1 MSRRV
6 VVTGLGAL
14 TPIGTGIPKYWQGL
28 LDGHSGANV
37 IEAFDTEAFSVHI
50 GAEVKDFDAAEY
62 LGAKAARTLD
72 RFTQF
77 ALAAAD
83 ESVADSGLDFE
94 KEDVSRAGCI
104 WASGI
109 GGLIEI
115 EATHHLYLDRGP
127 RRISPFFIP
136 KLMLNA
142 ACGQIAIRFSIEGVN
157 FAVASACA
165 SAQHAIGLAFRSI
178 KYGESDIM
186 ITGGSEAAITPLSL
200 GGFCSLRALSTRND
214 DPATASRPFT
224 LDRDGFL
231 MGEGSGAL
239 VLEELEHA
247 RARGARIY
255 CEALGL
261 GMTDDGHHISAPVPE
276 GTNATRAMSM
286 ALAEAGRNPDE
297 VQYVNAHGTSTPL
310 NDVMETRAIRTAFG
324 EHADKLM
331 VSSTK
336 SQVGHLL
343 GASGAVESV
352 ACCLAL
358 SHQVVLPTINYQTPD
373 PECDL
378 DYVPNEPRETAI
390 DNLITNSF
398 GFGGHNVAMA
408 FGKI

>member
-6 VVTGLGAL
+6 VVTGLGAS
-14 TPIGTGIPKYWQGL
+14 TPIGTGVEKFWQGL
-28 LDGHSGANV
+28 LDCQSGANV
-37 IEAFDTEAFSVHI
+37 IEAFDTEAFQVHI

-72 RFTQF
+72 RFIQL
-77 ALAAAD
+77 ALVSAD
-83 ESVADSGLDFE
+83 QSVADSGLDFE
-94 KEDVSRAGCI
+94 KEDVTRVGCI

-109 GGLIEI
+109 GGLIEM
-115 EATHHLYLDRGP
+115 EATHHVYLDRGP
-127 RRISPFFIP
+127 RRISPYFIP
-136 KLMLNA
+136 KLMINA
-142 ACGQIAIRFSIEGVN
+142 ASGQIAIRFAIQGVN

-178 KYGESDIM
+178 KHGESDVM
-186 ITGGSEAAITPLSL
+186 ITGGSEAAITPLGL

-231 MGEGSGAL
+231 MGEGGGAL

-247 RARGARIY
+247 RARGAEIY
-255 CEALGL
+255 CEVLGL
-261 GMTDDGHHISAPVPE
+261 GMTDDGYHISAPVPE
-276 GTNATRAMSM
+276 GTNAIRAIDI
-286 ALAEAGRNPDE
+286 ALKEAGRNPDE
-297 VQYVNAHGTSTPL
+297 IQYVNAHGTSTPL
-310 NDVMETRAIRTAFG
+310 NDVMETRAVRAAFG
-324 EHADKLM
+324 DHADKLM
-331 VSSTK
+331 MSSTK
-336 SQVGHLL
+336 SQIGHLL
-343 GASGAVESV
+343 GASGAAESV

-358 SHQVVLPTINYQTPD
+358 KNQIVPPTINYETPD

-378 DYVPNEPRETAI
+378 DYVPNEPREAAI

-398 GFGGHNVAMA
+398 GFGGHNVTMA

>member
-14 TPIGTGIPKYWQGL
+14 TPIGTGVQKYWQGL
-28 LDGHSGANV
+28 LDCQSGANV
-37 IEAFDTEAFSVHI
+37 IEAFDTKDFAVHI

-62 LGAKAARTLD
+62 LGAKQARTLD
-72 RFTQF
+72 RFSHF
-77 ALAAAD
+77 ALASAD
-83 ESVADSGLDFE
+83 ECVADSGLDFN
-94 KEDVSRAGCI
+94 KEDVTRVGCI

-115 EATHHLYLDRGP
+115 EATHLVYQDRGP

-136 KLMLNA
+136 KLMINA
-142 ACGQIAIRFSIEGVN
+142 AAGQIAIRFGIQGVN

-178 KYGESDIM
+178 KCGESDIM
-186 ITGGSEAAITPLSL
+186 ITGGSEAAITPLGL

-214 DPATASRPFT
+214 DPATASRPFS

-231 MGEGSGAL
+231 IGEGAGAL
-239 VLEELEHA
+239 VLEDIEHA
-247 RARGARIY
+247 TARGADIY
-255 CEALGL
+255 CEVLGL
-261 GMTDDGHHISAPVPE
+261 GMTDDGYHISAPVPE
-276 GTNATRAMSM
+276 GTNAARAISM
-286 ALAEAGRNPDE
+286 ALSEAGKNCED

-310 NDVMETRAIRTAFG
+310 NDVMETRAIRTTFG
-324 EHADKLM
+324 DHADQLM

-343 GASGAVESV
+343 GASGAVETV
-352 ACCLAL
+352 ACSLAL
-358 SHQVVLPTINYQTPD
+358 KNQVVPPTINYQTPD

-378 DYVPNEPRETAI
+378 DYVPNEPREASV
-390 DNLITNSF
+390 DCLVTNSF
-398 GFGGHNVAMA
+398 GFGGHNVSMA

>member
-14 TPIGTGIPKYWQGL
+14 TPIGTGVEKYWQGL
-28 LDGHSGANV
+28 LDCRSGANV
-37 IEAFDTEAFSVHI
+37 LEAFDTKEFAVHI

-62 LGAKAARTLD
+62 LGAKHARTLD
-72 RFTQF
+72 RFTHF
-77 ALAAAD
+77 ALASAD
-83 ESVADSGLDFE
+83 ESVADSGLDLDQ
-94 KEDVSRAGCI
+94 EDVTRIGCV

-115 EATHHLYLDRGP
+115 EATHLVYQDRGP
-127 RRISPFFIP
+127 RRISPYFIP
-136 KLMLNA
+136 KLMVNA
-142 ACGQIAIRFSIEGVN
+142 ASGQIAIRFGIQGVN

-178 KYGESDIM
+178 KCGESDVM
-186 ITGGSEAAITPLSL
+186 ITGGSEAAITPLGL

-214 DPATASRPFT
+214 DPEGASRPFS

-231 MGEGSGAL
+231 IGEGAGAL
-239 VLEELEHA
+239 VLEDLEHA
-247 RARGARIY
+247 TARGADIY
-255 CEALGL
+255 CEVLGL
-261 GMTDDGHHISAPVPE
+261 GMTDDGFHISAPVPE
-276 GTNATRAMSM
+276 GTNASRAISM
-286 ALAEAGRNPDE
+286 ALSEAGKNVDE

-310 NDVMETRAIRTAFG
+310 NDVMETRAIRATFG
-324 EHADKLM
+324 DHADRLM

-336 SQVGHLL
+336 SQIGHLL

-352 ACCLAL
+352 ACALAL
-358 SHQVVLPTINYQTPD
+358 KNQVIPPTINYQTPD

-378 DYVPNEPRETAI
+378 DYVPNEPREASVEC
-390 DNLITNSF
+390 LITNSF
-398 GFGGHNVAMA
+398 GFGGHNVTMA

>member
-14 TPIGTGIPKYWQGL
+14 TPIGTGVEKYWQGL
-28 LDGHSGANV
+28 LDCRSGANV
-37 IEAFDTEAFSVHI
+37 IEAFDTEDFSVHI

-62 LGAKAARTLD
+62 LGAKQARTLD
-72 RFTQF
+72 RFTHF
-77 ALAAAD
+77 ALASAD
-83 ESVADSGLDFE
+83 ESVADSGLDLE
-94 KEDVSRAGCI
+94 QEDVTRVGCI

-115 EATHHLYLDRGP
+115 EATHLVYQDRGP

-136 KLMLNA
+136 KLMVNA
-142 ACGQIAIRFSIEGVN
+142 ACGQIAIRFAIQGVN
-157 FAVASACA
+157 YAVASACA

-178 KYGESDIM
+178 KHGESDVM
-186 ITGGSEAAITPLSL
+186 ITGGSEAAITPLGL

-214 DPATASRPFT
+214 DPEGASRPFS

-231 MGEGSGAL
+231 MGEGAGAL
-239 VLEELEHA
+239 VLEDLEHA
-247 RARGARIY
+247 TARGADIY
-255 CEALGL
+255 CEVLGL
-261 GMTDDGHHISAPVPE
+261 GMTDDGFHISAPVPE
-276 GTNATRAMSM
+276 GTNASRAMEM
-286 ALAEAGRNPDE
+286 ALSEAGKNAED

-310 NDVMETRAIRTAFG
+310 NDVMETRAIRATFG
-324 EHADKLM
+324 EHAGRLM

-336 SQVGHLL
+336 SQIGHLL
-343 GASGAVESV
+343 GASGAAESV
-352 ACCLAL
+352 ACALAL
-358 SHQVVLPTINYQTPD
+358 KNQVVPPTINYQTPD

-378 DYVPNEPRETAI
+378 DYVPNEPREASV
-390 DNLITNSF
+390 DCLVTNSF

>member
-14 TPIGTGIPKYWQGL
+14 TPIGTGVEKYWQGL
-28 LDGHSGANV
+28 LDCRSGANV
-37 IEAFDTEAFSVHI
+37 LEAFDTKEFAVHI

-62 LGAKAARTLD
+62 LGVKHARTLD
-72 RFTQF
+72 RFTHF
-77 ALAAAD
+77 ALASAD
-83 ESVADSGLDFE
+83 ESVADSGLDLDQ
-94 KEDVSRAGCI
+94 EDVTRIGCV

-115 EATHHLYLDRGP
+115 EATHLVYQDRGP
-127 RRISPFFIP
+127 RRISPYFIP
-136 KLMLNA
+136 KLMVNA
-142 ACGQIAIRFSIEGVN
+142 ASGQIAIRFGIQGVN

-178 KYGESDIM
+178 KCGESDVM
-186 ITGGSEAAITPLSL
+186 ITGGSEAAITPLGL

-214 DPATASRPFT
+214 DPEGASRPFS

-231 MGEGSGAL
+231 MGEGAGAL
-239 VLEELEHA
+239 VLEDLEHA
-247 RARGARIY
+247 TARGADIY
-255 CEALGL
+255 CEVLGL
-261 GMTDDGHHISAPVPE
+261 GMTDDGFHISAPVPE
-276 GTNATRAMSM
+276 GTNASRAISM
-286 ALAEAGRNPDE
+286 ALSEAGKNVDE

-310 NDVMETRAIRTAFG
+310 NDVMETRAIRATFG
-324 EHADKLM
+324 DHADRLM

-336 SQVGHLL
+336 SQIGHLL

-352 ACCLAL
+352 ACALAL
-358 SHQVVLPTINYQTPD
+358 KNQVIPPTINYQTPD

-378 DYVPNEPRETAI
+378 DYVPNEPREASVEC
-390 DNLITNSF
+390 LITNSF
-398 GFGGHNVAMA
+398 GFGGHNVTMA

>member
-14 TPIGTGIPKYWQGL
+14 TPIGTGVEKYWQGL
-28 LDGHSGANV
+28 LDCRSGANV
-37 IEAFDTEAFSVHI
+37 LKAFDTKEFAVHI

-62 LGAKAARTLD
+62 LGVKHARTLD
-72 RFTQF
+72 RFTHF
-77 ALAAAD
+77 ALASAD
-83 ESVADSGLDFE
+83 ESVADSGLDLDQ
-94 KEDVSRAGCI
+94 EDVTRIGCV

-115 EATHHLYLDRGP
+115 EATHLVYQDRGP
-127 RRISPFFIP
+127 RRISPYFIP
-136 KLMLNA
+136 KLMVNA
-142 ACGQIAIRFSIEGVN
+142 ASGQIAIRFGIQGVN

-178 KYGESDIM
+178 KCGESDVM
-186 ITGGSEAAITPLSL
+186 ITGGSEAAITPLGL

-214 DPATASRPFT
+214 DPEGASRPFS

-231 MGEGSGAL
+231 MGEGAGAL
-239 VLEELEHA
+239 VLEDLEHA
-247 RARGARIY
+247 TARGADIY
-255 CEALGL
+255 CEVLGL
-261 GMTDDGHHISAPVPE
+261 GMTDDGFHISAPVPE
-276 GTNATRAMSM
+276 GTNASRAISM
-286 ALAEAGRNPDE
+286 ALSEAGKNVDE

-310 NDVMETRAIRTAFG
+310 NDVMETRAIRATFG
-324 EHADKLM
+324 DHADRLM

-336 SQVGHLL
+336 SQIGHLL

-352 ACCLAL
+352 ACALAL
-358 SHQVVLPTINYQTPD
+358 KNQVIPPTINYQTPD

-378 DYVPNEPRETAI
+378 DYVPNEPREASVEC
-390 DNLITNSF
+390 LITNSF
-398 GFGGHNVAMA
+398 GFGGHNVTMA

>member
-14 TPIGTGIPKYWQGL
+14 TPIGTGVEKYWQGL
-28 LDGHSGANV
+28 LDCRSGANV
-37 IEAFDTEAFSVHI
+37 LEAFDTKEFAVHI

-62 LGAKAARTLD
+62 LGVKHARTLD
-72 RFTQF
+72 RFTHF
-77 ALAAAD
+77 ALASAD
-83 ESVADSGLDFE
+83 ESVADSGLDLDQ
-94 KEDVSRAGCI
+94 EDVTRIGCV

-115 EATHHLYLDRGP
+115 EATHLVYQDRGP
-127 RRISPFFIP
+127 RRISPYFIP
-136 KLMLNA
+136 KLMVNA
-142 ACGQIAIRFSIEGVN
+142 ASGQIAIRFGIQGVN

-178 KYGESDIM
+178 KCGESDVM
-186 ITGGSEAAITPLSL
+186 ITGGSEAAITPLGL

-214 DPATASRPFT
+214 DPEGASRPFS

-231 MGEGSGAL
+231 IGEGAGAL
-239 VLEELEHA
+239 VLEDLEHA
-247 RARGARIY
+247 TARGADIY
-255 CEALGL
+255 CEVLGL
-261 GMTDDGHHISAPVPE
+261 GMTDDGFHISAPVPE
-276 GTNATRAMSM
+276 GTNASRAISM
-286 ALAEAGRNPDE
+286 ALSEAGKNVDE

-310 NDVMETRAIRTAFG
+310 NDVMETRAIRATFG
-324 EHADKLM
+324 DHADRLM

-336 SQVGHLL
+336 SQIGHLL

-352 ACCLAL
+352 ACALAL
-358 SHQVVLPTINYQTPD
+358 KNQVIPPTINYQTPD

-378 DYVPNEPRETAI
+378 DYVPNEPREASVEC
-390 DNLITNSF
+390 LITNSF
-398 GFGGHNVAMA
+398 GFGGHNVTMA

>member
-14 TPIGTGIPKYWQGL
+14 TPIGTGIPRYWQGL

-109 GGLIEI
+109 GGLLEI

-200 GGFCSLRALSTRND
+200 GGFCLSL
-214 DPATASRPFT
+214 
-224 LDRDGFL
+224 
-231 MGEGSGAL
+231 
-239 VLEELEHA
+239 
-247 RARGARIY
+247 I
-255 CEALGL
+255 
-261 GMTDDGHHISAPVPE
+261 HI
-276 GTNATRAMSM
+276 
-286 ALAEAGRNPDE
+286 
-297 VQYVNAHGTSTPL
+297 
-310 NDVMETRAIRTAFG
+310 
-324 EHADKLM
+324 
-331 VSSTK
+331 
-336 SQVGHLL
+336 
-343 GASGAVESV
+343 
-352 ACCLAL
+352 
-358 SHQVVLPTINYQTPD
+358 
-373 PECDL
+373 
-378 DYVPNEPRETAI
+378 
-390 DNLITNSF
+390 
-398 GFGGHNVAMA
+398 
-408 FGKI
+408 

>member
-14 TPIGTGIPKYWQGL
+14 TPIGTGVGKFWQAL
-28 LDGHSGANV
+28 LDCQSGANV
-37 IEAFDTEAFSVHI
+37 IEAFDTEAFTVHI

-62 LGAKAARTLD
+62 LGGKAARTLD
-72 RFTQF
+72 RFVQF
-77 ALAAAD
+77 ALASAD
-83 ESVADSGLDFE
+83 ESMADSGLQLE
-94 KEDVSRAGCI
+94 EEDATRVGCI

-115 EATHHLYLDRGP
+115 EATHNIYLDRGP

-142 ACGQIAIRFSIEGVN
+142 ASGQIAIRFGIQGVN

-165 SAQHAIGLAFRSI
+165 SAQHAIGLAFRSV

-186 ITGGSEAAITPLSL
+186 ITGGSEAAITPLGL

-231 MGEGSGAL
+231 MGEGAGAL
-239 VLEELEHA
+239 VLEEFEHA
-247 RARGARIY
+247 KARGAEIY
-255 CEALGL
+255 CEVLGL
-261 GMTDDGHHISAPVPE
+261 GMTDDGFHISAPVPE
-276 GTNATRAMSM
+276 GTNATRAINM
-286 ALAEAGRNPDE
+286 ALAEAGRSPDE
-297 VQYVNAHGTSTPL
+297 FQYVNAHGTSTPL
-310 NDVMETRAIRTAFG
+310 NDVMETRAVRAAFG
-324 EHADKLM
+324 EHAERMM

-343 GASGAVESV
+343 GASGAVETV

-358 SHQVVLPTINYQTPD
+358 KNQVAPPTINYQTPD

-398 GFGGHNVAMA
+398 GFGGHNVTMA